1 VDKTVRTITGWAA
14 GVAVVL
20 GGAAV
25 AVIATQSPAPAG
37 PGPGTFTATGT
48 FRLEAN
54 AYPKTS
60 GACGGLNGFSDVK
73 DGLTVRVTD
82 ELNTVDTLATGTLGT
97 GRYVGQGCEWSFT
110 VADVPTGHGVYAVMI
125 GNGTSE
131 EISEDLMRKPL
142 AITDG
147 YLRK

>member
-1 VDKTVRTITGWAA
+1 VDKTARSITWWAA
-14 GVAVVL
+14 GAVGVV
-20 GGAAV
+20 GAALIV
-25 AVIATQSPAPAG
+25 STAMQSPAPTG
-37 PGPGTFTATGT
+37 PSAFTATGT

-60 GACGGLNGFSDVK
+60 GDCGGLNDFSDVK

-82 ELNTVDTLATGTLGT
+82 ELNTADTLATGTLGN
-97 GRYVGQGCEWSFT
+97 GRYIGQGCEWSFA

-125 GNGTSE
+125 GNRTSE
-131 EISEDLMRKPL
+131 EVAEDLMRKPL